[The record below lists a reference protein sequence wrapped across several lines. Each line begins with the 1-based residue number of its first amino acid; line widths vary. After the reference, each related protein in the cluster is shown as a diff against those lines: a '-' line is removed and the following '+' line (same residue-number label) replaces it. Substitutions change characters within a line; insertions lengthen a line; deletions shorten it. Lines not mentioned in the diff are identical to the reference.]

1 MKPRPLALFIALTLF
16 ATLRI
21 AVQIR
26 AQKTQHQIITFDA
39 GSNITNPTSINLGGV
54 RSPGNRT
61 EIWLET
67 ITKGV
72 AAGLRWSVRWRSVP
86 HSWLLPFHPG
96 TDLAHPEGFLSP
108 RP

>member
-39 GSNITNPTSINLGGV
+39 GSNITNPTSINLGG
-54 RSPGNRT
+54 
-61 EIWLET
+61 
-67 ITKGV
+67 
-72 AAGLRWSVRWRSVP
+72 
-86 HSWLLPFHPG
+86 
-96 TDLAHPEGFLSP
+96 
-108 RP
+108 